1 MRRLFLAFL
10 IGWLGVAAARPAAAD
25 AAESPVR
32 IRTEIVVTA
41 TRTEAELRTVGNS
54 VTVLS
59 RAELRRRGYATV
71 ADALAGVA
79 GVQLTTSGPAGS
91 VTTAFLRGANS
102 EHTLLMLDGVRV
114 NDPMSPSRG
123 ADLGNLTLD
132 NVERIEV
139 IRGPQSTV
147 LGSDAI
153 GGVIH
158 VITRHGEGKPEVTA
172 EAEGGSYGTWRAR
185 AGVAGTGG
193 GWRYS
198 GSVSHS
204 ASDGFSAAAARDG
217 NTEADGWR
225 NTTATGRLEYAFS
238 PALSASANFRFLDGR
253 SGLDNFGGPYGDD
266 PNFTGDERQLLAGAE
281 LRHTHGSGLWRQR
294 LAFAY
299 TGADREY
306 LNFADDA
313 HPGESSAAL
322 YKGITHQLTWQHEL
336 FLVEGH
342 ALTAGYDYLREQGH
356 SYYHSESL
364 WGPYT
369 SAFPG
374 QSADLHSLYLQDQF
388 QLGGRFFLTGGVRL
402 DHHDRFGADLN
413 FRLMPVLDLAE
424 TGTRFHGSVGTGF
437 KAPSLYQLYA
447 PPSDWGNT
455 GNPDLEPEESWSV
468 DGGVDQMLFGKTLW
482 LSLTGFYNRY
492 SGLIVFGDGYENLDD
507 AATAGLEAEAQWSPH
522 ERFRLGAAY
531 TYTRSEDRA
540 TGDSLLRRASH
551 LVSATA
557 TVRPVAKLD
566 LAVQLLYKGAR
577 PDLDFSSWPSRRIR
591 LDPYAL
597 LNLSATYPLSDELE
611 LFGRVFNLLN
621 QDLEEIAGYGWSEL
635 AVYGGIR
642 LRLR

>member
-1 MRRLFLAFL
+1 MRRLFLALL
-10 IGWLGVAAARPAAAD
+10 IGWLGVATARPAATD

-54 VTVLS
+54 VTVLT
-59 RAELRRRGYATV
+59 REEMQRCGYATV

-79 GVQLTTSGPAGS
+79 GVQLAASGPAGS

-102 EHTLLMLDGVRV
+102 EHTLLMIDGVRV

-153 GGVIH
+153 GGAIH
-158 VITRHGEGKPEVTA
+158 IITRHGEGKPEVTA

-198 GSVSHS
+198 GSVSHTT
-204 ASDGFSAAAARDG
+204 SDGYSAAATRDG

-253 SGLDNFGGPYGDD
+253 SGLDNFGGPWGDD
-266 PNFTGDERQLLAGAE
+266 PNFTGAERQLMAGAE

-294 LAFAY
+294 LSFAY

-306 LNFADDA
+306 LNPVDDA
-313 HPGESSAAL
+313 HPGDSSEAQ
-322 YKGITHQLTWQHEL
+322 YKGITHQFTWQHEL
-336 FLVEGH
+336 FLFSGH

-356 SYYHSESL
+356 SYYHSESP

-374 QSADLHSLYLQDQF
+374 QSADMHSLYLQDQF
-388 QLGGRFFLTGGVRL
+388 QLGSRFFLTGGVRL
-402 DHHDRFGADLN
+402 DHHDRFGADVN
-413 FRLMPVLDLAE
+413 FRLMPVLDLTA

-455 GNPDLEPEESWSV
+455 GNPDLRPEESWSV
-468 DGGVDQMLFGKTLW
+468 DGGVDQFLLNRSLW

-492 SGLIVFGDGYENLDD
+492 ADLIVFGDGYENLAD
-507 AATAGLEAEAQWSPH
+507 ASAAGLEAEAQWAP
-522 ERFRLGAAY
+522 RNGIRLGLAY
-531 TYTRSEDRA
+531 TYTRSEDLA
-540 TGDSLLRRASH
+540 SGEALLRRAPH
-551 LVSATA
+551 VVSGTA
-557 TVRPVAKLD
+557 EVRPVAKLN
-566 LAVQLLYKGAR
+566 LAVQLLYKSAR
-577 PDLDFSSWPSRRIR
+577 PDLDFSAWPARRIA
-591 LDPYAL
+591 LDPYTL
-597 LNLSATYPLSDELE
+597 LNLTATYPLSDELE
-611 LFGRVFNLLN
+611 LFGRVFNLLD
-621 QDLEEIAGYGWSEL
+621 QDLEEIAGYGWSDL